1 MHTPWPCQE
10 KLCSVTLSQ
19 PVNSFWSLWCCP
31 TAKPQPFTPQQ
42 SRHGCQPPE
51 SSIKAMLILSSQKYT
66 MQPQR
71 SAALCNKETTRV
83 LKRARASLSRGQGKQ
98 RGLKGSLGSKTQL
111 STQNA
116 AQRPQLYTEQ
126 GTQSLL
132 QSLHPSLAGSTK
144 AQLPKMQALA
154 RRIQAGPL
162 CCPSSCEGESTWG
175 FLQAESSSPALF
187 QP

>member
-1 MHTPWPCQE
+1 M
-10 KLCSVTLSQ
+10 LS
-19 PVNSFWSLWCCP
+19 

-51 SSIKAMLILSSQKYT
+51 SSIKAMLILSTQKYT
-66 MQPQR
+66 MQPQQ
-71 SAALCNKETTRV
+71 SAALCKKETTRV

-132 QSLHPSLAGSTK
+132 RSVHPRLAGSK
-144 AQLPKMQALA
+144 SPAPQNAGPGEEDPGWAALLPFLLRGREHSGLSAGRAQLS
-154 RRIQAGPL
+154 
-162 CCPSSCEGESTWG
+162 CPV
-175 FLQAESSSPALF
+175 PALI
-187 QP
+187 PLEHSCCGLPPVPPCPAHLL